1 MTQRIAPP
9 PHIPAIGRGLR
20 ALIGALLL
28 GALAGC
34 GGSKT
39 GPGGGILGGSGGT
52 GGGGSGTGDGALA
65 DGRAPLGGRRLARP
79 ARAVFGLLVAPRAQL
94 VLPGGGGG

>member
-34 GGSKT
+34 GGGAT

-52 GGGGSGTGDGALA
+52 GGGGPIARRQLGNRRVRLRLERPGGLGEGGDGE
-65 DGRAPLGGRRLARP
+65 P
-79 ARAVFGLLVAPRAQL
+79 V
-94 VLPGGGGG
+94 PGGDGL